1 MNHPDLDLEK
11 VRQQYD
17 AAPYPKV
24 PVEKSPKDKP
34 TRDAMFLHCAVTP
47 YYLRDQQVMDTHGMT
62 ILDAGCGSGY
72 KALLLAEANPG
83 ARIVGVDVSQASVEL
98 ARSRLK
104 YHGFDNAEFHV
115 GRIEDLPALAQEFGY
130 AFDYINCDEVLYMVP
145 DPVACLEAMRAVLK
159 PRGII
164 RGNFHSLYQRQTY
177 YRALQLFKMMG
188 LMDDNPEEFAV
199 ETVIELMKGLKDTV
213 NLKAL
218 TWNAPFT
225 NQTDPEKMAEGIR
238 MNFLIQGDRGFTI
251 TDVFDALRQVNL
263 EFVSM
268 LRWRQWELL
277 DLFKNPEE
285 LPLPIAM
292 GLEEASQEEKL
303 QIFELLHP
311 IHRLIDF
318 WCSQSIDPID
328 QPIVSSENFDW
339 SNTTVHLH
347 PMLREDAIRQDALT
361 CIEGQR
367 AFEISRPISLPTST
381 SVLLDTRSAAC
392 LLPLWDAPRPF
403 NALVDRWLHLFPVNP
418 ITLAPETRE
427 RATEQVRKLVQR
439 LEVFLYVL
447 VQVNP

>member
-24 PVEKSPKDKP
+24 PVEKSPKDEP

-47 YYLRDQQVMDTHGMT
+47 YYLRDQQVVDTHGMT

-145 DPVACLEAMRAVLK
+145 DPIACLAAMKAVLK

-164 RGNFHSLYQRQTY
+164 RGNFHSLYQRQNY

-188 LMDDNPEEFAV
+188 LMDDNPEEFAM
-199 ETVIELMKGLKDTV
+199 ETVIELMNGLQDWV

-218 TWNAPFT
+218 TWSAPFAS
-225 NQTDPEKMAEGIR
+225 QTDLEKMAVGIR
-238 MNFLIQGDRGFTI
+238 MNFLIQGDRGFTV
-251 TDVFDALRQVNL
+251 TDVFNTLRQVDL
-263 EFVSM
+263 KFVSM
-268 LRWRQWELL
+268 SYWRHWELA
-277 DLFKNPEE
+277 DLFKNSEE
-285 LPLPIAM
+285 LPLAIAM
-292 GLEEASQEEKL
+292 GLEAASQEEKL

-311 IHRLIDF
+311 MHRLIDF
-318 WCSQSIDPID
+318 WCSQPADPVAL
-328 QPIVSSENFDW
+328 PAVSSEVFDW
-339 SNTTVHLH
+339 NCAVVHLH
-347 PMLREDAIRQDALT
+347 PVLLDDSVRQDALV
-361 CIEGQR
+361 CIKEQR
-367 AFEISRPISLPTST
+367 AFEISRHINVPTRV
-381 SVLLDTRSAAC
+381 SVKLDTRCIAC
-392 LLPLWDAPRPF
+392 LLPLWDAPQPF
-403 NALVDRWLHLFPVNP
+403 AALVDRWLLLFPVDP
-418 ITLAPETRE
+418 ITLAPETKE
-427 RATEQVRKLVQR
+427 RTTLKVRDLLQR